1 MFTKKTLTSVLFLLP
16 FAVCTAA
23 AQEATFQSF
32 LGELRKCSK
41 VELSCFGD
49 VSASDD
55 WYLDKEKYKQFL
67 PAVHSTSLKNGFQ
80 WVKGSYMKHGDLVIA
95 MLGINCMEYD
105 DIYEYYF
112 MEHDAYTYM
121 LVTYSPQGKIIQ
133 REELGMKG
141 GGAEADTYFTR
152 ITPTDNPLKFRVES
166 GLLFDPTL
174 LNQYK
179 DLVYVVL
186 THEYTIS
193 PNGEI
198 EDWIIG
204 TPRKEYVKAQG
215 ADSHKIADFG
225 QFKSYFVKCG
235 KPYINDS
242 LFVNEERQEDLPVPD
257 CFDFFP
263 DSIISFAWPRYA
275 DFTPCRY
282 IEAKGSYFFFIIE
295 HSSQPFGVYPYRYY
309 KILEFDGNGR
319 FKKAMPVLF
328 HGEGVDGPS
337 LDDVPTAKLITE
349 LKKYEH
355 LWNTSR

>member
-1 MFTKKTLTSVLFLLP
+1 MPLRKFIFSLLLLLP
-16 FAVCTAA
+16 AA
-23 AQEATFQSF
+23 CAMPQKEATFQSF
-32 LGELRKCSK
+32 LNELKECNK

-49 VSASDD
+49 VSALDD
-55 WYLDKEKYKQFL
+55 PFIDKEQYKQFL
-67 PAVHSTSLKNGFQ
+67 PEVHLTSLKNGFQ
-80 WVKGSYMKHGDLVIA
+80 WVKGSYIKHGNLVIA
-95 MLGINCMEYD
+95 MLGIYCGEYD
-105 DIYEYYF
+105 DIYKYYF
-112 MEHDAYTYM
+112 VEHDAYTYM
-121 LVTYSPQGKIIQ
+121 LVTYSPQGKIMQ
-133 REELGMKG
+133 YEELGMKG

-174 LNQYK
+174 LDQYK
-179 DLVYVVL
+179 DLEYVVQ
-186 THEYTIS
+186 THEFTIS

-215 ADSHKIADFG
+215 ADSHKIVDFG

-235 KPYINDS
+235 KPYTNDS

-263 DSIISFAWPRYA
+263 DTVISFAWPRYA

-295 HSSQPFGVYPYRYY
+295 HSSQPFGVYPYNYF

-319 FKKAMPVLF
+319 FKRVVPVFF
-328 HGEGVDGPS
+328 HGDCSYGRAA
-337 LDDVPTAKLITE
+337 DDIPISKLIGE

-355 LWNTSR
+355 LWNEPQ